1 MRFTPAQEEN
11 QEWPCSGPNSGR
23 PWAGGGCAL
32 TTDFFLAA
40 IDSDDSVS
48 RKMSQLTL
56 AAQTGRTRLQRWR
69 PGFDSWVG
77 KIPRR
82 RERLPTAVFWPGEP
96 HAQRSPAGYSPWGR
110 REWDRTESGQ
120 DLDWLLPAPGS
131 PALWECVSS
140 LTRALVRT
148 GFGRPEQAT
157 PTPH

>member
-1 MRFTPAQEEN
+1 MGFPGSLAAKESTCNAGDLSAIP
-11 QEWPCSGPNSGR
+11 GSGR
-23 PWAGGGCAL
+23 SAGEGIGYPL
-32 TTDFFLAA
+32 EY
-40 IDSDDSVS
+40 SVS